1 MDDKY
6 ILLIEDNPNDEILA
20 RRALQKNS
28 ITNPLVVARDGVEA
42 MEFLTGTGS
51 FANRD
56 ARQLPA
62 LILLDLKL
70 PRLDGLEVL
79 RQLRAHGPTSRL
91 PVVVLTS
98 SDEENDVKRS
108 YELGINSYI
117 RKPVDFNEFVATVKQ
132 LSLYWLQIRDNVMQ
146 NNKDR

>member
-1 MDDKY
+1 MDDNY
-6 ILLIEDNPNDEILA
+6 ILLIEDNRNDEILA

-28 ITNPLVVARDGVEA
+28 ITVPLIVAHDGVEA
-42 MEFLTGTGS
+42 IDFLMGTGS
-51 FANRD
+51 YAHRD
-56 ARQLPA
+56 VRQLPA

-70 PRLDGLEVL
+70 PRMDGLEVL
-79 RQLRAHGPTSRL
+79 RRLRAHEPTCRL

-132 LSLYWLQIRDNVMQ
+132 LSLYWLQFRDNVIP
-146 NNKDR
+146 NNKER

>member
-42 MEFLTGTGS
+42 MDFLMGTGN
-51 FANRD
+51 FAHRD
-56 ARQLPA
+56 VRQLPA

-70 PRLDGLEVL
+70 PRMDGLEVL
-79 RQLRAHGPTSRL
+79 RQLRAHAPTSRL

-132 LSLYWLQIRDNVMQ
+132 LSLYWLQFRDNVIP
-146 NNKDR
+146 NNKER